1 VEEVNDVVLSLSL
14 SLLNFSSCIFKIST
28 EIFPHFFKFSTV
40 LKRACALLFSTLISS
55 LFAPCTLSKKM
66 TTTSSTSTTPSTS
79 TPTFSFSS
87 FPRVHPVDW
96 NLLER
101 VPSPEDIVRLHDVD
115 GLELIV
121 EDIIRGD
128 FSSSSS
134 SSFLPPLPRDEND
147 NNGDDDDDEN
157 KKKAKLKEKAFRLA
171 QLLVE
176 YLLFVQ
182 DVLVERKTASQIE
195 NDKLKTELEV
205 WVRRA
210 KEEREKRK
218 ALQNTTRANK
228 KEDEKQEKEEEEA
241 GVVVEELKGKLKE
254 TMDALERA
262 RAELEEFKRQQKAA
276 VAGGNE
282 DERGNRKSGKENS
295 VEANGGKNN
304 GSNAAAAAAAGGVDK
319 TQYSGKLRQ
328 EVKNLLVRV
337 GAKSAGKLSDR
348 NTARSFGKLQKIIES
363 ESNSSDRSAAERRK
377 YQETSR
383 TLHLTLVNG
392 ESFQVI

>member
-1 VEEVNDVVLSLSL
+1 MEDVTSFSLSL
-14 SLLNFSSCIFKIST
+14 SRSSIFPQFFKIST
-28 EIFPHFFKFSTV
+28 FLT
-40 LKRACALLFSTLISS
+40 ALLFSTLLIT
-55 LFAPCTLSKKM
+55 LCTALECVKKM

-115 GLELIV
+115 GLELVV

-128 FSSSSS
+128 FSS

-218 ALQNTTRANK
+218 ALQNTTRADK
-228 KEDEKQEKEEEEA
+228 KEDEKEEEEEEEA
-241 GVVVEELKGKLKE
+241 GVVVEDLKGKLKE

-295 VEANGGKNN
+295 EEANGGKNN

-319 TQYSGKLRQ
+319 TQYSGKLTQ

>member
-1 VEEVNDVVLSLSL
+1 MEDVTSFSLSL
-14 SLLNFSSCIFKIST
+14 SRSSIFPQFFKIST
-28 EIFPHFFKFSTV
+28 FLT
-40 LKRACALLFSTLISS
+40 ALLFSTLLIT
-55 LFAPCTLSKKM
+55 LCTALECVKKM

-115 GLELIV
+115 GLELVV

-128 FSSSSS
+128 FSS

-228 KEDEKQEKEEEEA
+228 KEDEKEEKEEEEA

-295 VEANGGKNN
+295 EEANGGKNN

>member
-1 VEEVNDVVLSLSL
+1 
-14 SLLNFSSCIFKIST
+14 
-28 EIFPHFFKFSTV
+28 
-40 LKRACALLFSTLISS
+40 
-55 LFAPCTLSKKM
+55 M
-66 TTTSSTSTTPSTS
+66 
-79 TPTFSFSS
+79 
-87 FPRVHPVDW
+87 DW

-134 SSFLPPLPRDEND
+134 FFPPLPRDEND

-218 ALQNTTRANK
+218 ALQNTTRADK
-228 KEDEKQEKEEEEA
+228 KEDEKEEEEEA

-295 VEANGGKNN
+295 LEANGGKNK
-304 GSNAAAAAAAGGVDK
+304 GSNAAAAAGGVDK
-319 TQYSGKLRQ
+319 TQYSGKLTQ

>member
-1 VEEVNDVVLSLSL
+1 M
-14 SLLNFSSCIFKIST
+14 
-28 EIFPHFFKFSTV
+28 
-40 LKRACALLFSTLISS
+40 R
-55 LFAPCTLSKKM
+55 
-66 TTTSSTSTTPSTS
+66 
-79 TPTFSFSS
+79 
-87 FPRVHPVDW
+87 
-96 NLLER
+96 
-101 VPSPEDIVRLHDVD
+101 
-115 GLELIV
+115 
-121 EDIIRGD
+121 
-128 FSSSSS
+128 
-134 SSFLPPLPRDEND
+134 
-147 NNGDDDDDEN
+147 
-157 KKKAKLKEKAFRLA
+157 
-171 QLLVE
+171 
-176 YLLFVQ
+176 
-182 DVLVERKTASQIE
+182 
-195 NDKLKTELEV
+195 
-205 WVRRA
+205 
-210 KEEREKRK
+210 
-218 ALQNTTRANK
+218 NK
-228 KEDEKQEKEEEEA
+228 KEEEEEA

>member
-1 VEEVNDVVLSLSL
+1 
-14 SLLNFSSCIFKIST
+14 
-28 EIFPHFFKFSTV
+28 
-40 LKRACALLFSTLISS
+40 
-55 LFAPCTLSKKM
+55 M

-128 FSSSSS
+128 FSSSS

-228 KEDEKQEKEEEEA
+228 KEDEKEEKEEEEA

>member
-1 VEEVNDVVLSLSL
+1 MEEVNDVVLSLS
-14 SLLNFSSCIFKIST
+14 LNFSSCIFKIST

-134 SSFLPPLPRDEND
+134 SFLPPLPRDEND

-228 KEDEKQEKEEEEA
+228 KEDEKEEKEEEEA

-304 GSNAAAAAAAGGVDK
+304 GSNAAAAAAAAGGVDK

>member
-1 VEEVNDVVLSLSL
+1 
-14 SLLNFSSCIFKIST
+14 
-28 EIFPHFFKFSTV
+28 
-40 LKRACALLFSTLISS
+40 
-55 LFAPCTLSKKM
+55 M
-66 TTTSSTSTTPSTS
+66 TTTST

-128 FSSSSS
+128 FSSS

-228 KEDEKQEKEEEEA
+228 KEDEKEEKEEEEA

-295 VEANGGKNN
+295 VEVNGGKNN

-319 TQYSGKLRQ
+319 TQYSGKLTQ

>member
-1 VEEVNDVVLSLSL
+1 MTSSSLSLSL
-14 SLLNFSSCIFKIST
+14 SPNKYTKNHNPQFFLM
-28 EIFPHFFKFSTV
+28 HAFFKNFNRLQV
-40 LKRACALLFSTLISS
+40 YYFFYSS
-55 LFAPCTLSKKM
+55 SNHFAPRTLRKKM
-66 TTTSSTSTTPSTS
+66 TTTST

-128 FSSSSS
+128 FSSS

-218 ALQNTTRANK
+218 ALQNTTRADK
-228 KEDEKQEKEEEEA
+228 KEDEKEEKEEEEA

-295 VEANGGKNN
+295 LEANGGKNN

-319 TQYSGKLRQ
+319 TQYSGKLTQ

>member
-1 VEEVNDVVLSLSL
+1 
-14 SLLNFSSCIFKIST
+14 
-28 EIFPHFFKFSTV
+28 
-40 LKRACALLFSTLISS
+40 
-55 LFAPCTLSKKM
+55 M
-66 TTTSSTSTTPSTS
+66 
-79 TPTFSFSS
+79 
-87 FPRVHPVDW
+87 DW

-134 SSFLPPLPRDEND
+134 SFLPPLPRDEND
-147 NNGDDDDDEN
+147 NNGDYDDDEN

-228 KEDEKQEKEEEEA
+228 KEDEKEEEEEEEA

-295 VEANGGKNN
+295 VEVNGGKNN
-304 GSNAAAAAAAGGVDK
+304 GSNAAAAAAAAGGVDK

-337 GAKSAGKLSDR
+337 GAKSAGKLRDR

-377 YQETSR
+377 YQDTSR

>member
-1 VEEVNDVVLSLSL
+1 MEDVTSFSLSL
-14 SLLNFSSCIFKIST
+14 SRSS
-28 EIFPHFFKFSTV
+28 IFPHFFKISTF
-40 LKRACALLFSTLISS
+40 LTALLFSTLLIT
-55 LFAPCTLSKKM
+55 LCTALECVKKM

-128 FSSSSS
+128 FSSSS

-228 KEDEKQEKEEEEA
+228 KEDEKEEKEEEEEA

-319 TQYSGKLRQ
+319 TQYSGKLTQ